1 MKVRL
6 SAFHPTFRQAIAMV
20 LVGMLLLGASL
31 VFGVFGSTYEVKGP
45 YDQLYPVESGAI
57 IPR

>member
-1 MKVRL
+1 
-6 SAFHPTFRQAIAMV
+6 
-20 LVGMLLLGASL
+20 MLLLGASL